1 VAQQESFWY
10 TYRKGNWSR
19 PITYHDSP
27 WWGSDEEH
35 AALTGFVPGEN
46 DTVIIRNEVTVDV
59 DTTIG
64 VSIQAAI
71 WEPLAISL
79 TDGLY
84 VTQLG
89 EGQYTLAAT
98 VTGGRGET
106 QVGNTVSAQFF
117 LIDGQTKPRVT
128 FAQAPP
134 TGCSYNIYL
143 DDPLHPFVRKL
154 YCSNIIA
161 GATST
166 FCDLVSGRWLAH
178 STNENAAQNGTADY
192 VNSSDP
198 LPSGQTSAITITAY
212 GSLIVAAGKRLTA
225 LGDIVVESPK
235 DSKTSFIQVGKGA
248 TIETDNS
255 SAVDLLRANYLVWFH
270 GGGSIQFLS

>member
-1 VAQQESFWY
+1 VAQDSFWY

-35 AALTGFVPGEN
+35 ASLTGFVPGDG
-46 DTVIIRNEVTVDV
+46 DTVIIRHEVTVDV

-64 VSIQAAI
+64 LSITEAI
-71 WEPLAISL
+71 WAPLTIDL
-79 TDGLY
+79 TAGQFA
-84 VTQLG
+84 TQLG
-89 EGQYTLAAT
+89 EGPYTLAAT
-98 VTGGRGET
+98 ITGGRGET

-117 LIDGQTKPRVT
+117 LIDGETKPRVT
-128 FAQAPP
+128 FAKAPP

-143 DDPLHPFVRKL
+143 DDPLHPRARKL
-154 YCSNIIA
+154 YCSNINA
-161 GATST
+161 GFSST

-178 STNENAAQNGTADY
+178 ATNENAAMNGQADY

-212 GSLIVAAGKRLTA
+212 GSLIVAAGKTLKA

-270 GGGSIQFLS
+270 GGGNIQFLS